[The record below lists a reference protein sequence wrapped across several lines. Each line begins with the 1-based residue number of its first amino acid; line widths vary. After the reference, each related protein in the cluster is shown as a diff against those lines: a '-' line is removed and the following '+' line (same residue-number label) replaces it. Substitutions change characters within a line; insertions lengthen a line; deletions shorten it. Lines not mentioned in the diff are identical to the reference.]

1 MDTKE
6 ENESKISDKADDK
19 EILNKQNEHEEKK
32 IKGPKDTTNSEP
44 SGVSEQAQ
52 KPDEDSL
59 DRMAMEIPQR
69 KEQVNK
75 IHVHRTQ

>member
-44 SGVSEQAQ
+44 SGTKAWWRFIGPHGHGNPSTEGTGEQNTCA
-52 KPDEDSL
+52 
-59 DRMAMEIPQR
+59 
-69 KEQVNK
+69 
-75 IHVHRTQ
+75 